1 MIWRVLFFLFINFII
16 ITVKITMGRLIFL
29 FLLTVTILKAYKWKY
44 QKHPNDKLVIEPLP
58 NQMQSLLCIQLILGF
73 MDLLFKPQSYKTYL
87 VMALSL
93 TGFLLLSSMFS
104 FQTIFITLLNTELFM
119 ELYS

>member
-29 FLLTVTILKAYKWKY
+29 FLLAVTILKAFKWKY

-58 NQMQSLLCIQLILGF
+58 NQIQSLLCIQLILGF
-73 MDLLFKPQSYKTYL
+73 LSLLFKPQSLKTYL
-87 VMALSL
+87 LMAMSL
-93 TGFLLLSSMFS
+93 TGFLLLFTMFS
-104 FQTIFITLLNTELFM
+104 FQTIFITLMNTELLM
-119 ELYS
+119 

>member
-119 ELYS
+119 ELYY